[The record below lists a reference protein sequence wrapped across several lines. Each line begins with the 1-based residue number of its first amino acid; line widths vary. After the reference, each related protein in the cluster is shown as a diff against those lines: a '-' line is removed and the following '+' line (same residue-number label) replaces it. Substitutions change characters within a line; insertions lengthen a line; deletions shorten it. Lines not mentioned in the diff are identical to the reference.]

1 MSIGPIV
8 PEHILRLMSPEDRKA
23 LGAGAITAAE
33 ATERALGRRERE
45 EQKIFNTWLNVK
57 STERKLYSIN
67 PRSDK
72 ASTIRV
78 GHPDYSIFLPNARVL
93 FMEMKV
99 DGGELSKDQ
108 VQCIELLS
116 ELGYRV
122 EIPWSAARAISLV
135 KEFLT

>member
-1 MSIGPIV
+1 MSIV

-33 ATERALGRRERE
+33 ATERAIGRREIE

-57 STERKLYSIN
+57 FAERKLYPIN

-72 ASTIRV
+72 ASTIRR
-78 GHPDYSIFLPNARVL
+78 GHPDYTIFLPKARVL
-93 FMEMKV
+93 LLEMKV
-99 DGGELSKDQ
+99 TGGQFSKDQ
-108 VQCIELLS
+108 LGCIELLH

-122 EIPWSAARAISLV
+122 EIPWNASEAIKVV